1 MLVVCGLGSP
11 LAWGSGVL
19 VSGSLTVCVLHCA
32 FFYFMWIFAN
42 IFVYCFYYVYYAS
55 MGNIMFGRGLLLLFF
70 LQVVCCVGWVVRVGA
85 SGVVVWVCVQFCCV

>member
-32 FFYFMWIFAN
+32 FFNFMWIFAN
-42 IFVYCFYYVYYAS
+42 IFVYCFYYVNYAS
-55 MGNIMFGRGLLLLFF
+55 MGNILIGRGLILLFF
-70 LQVVCCVGWVVRVGA
+70 LQVVCCVGWVVCVGA
-85 SGVVVWVCVQFCCV
+85 SGVVVWVCVLFCCV